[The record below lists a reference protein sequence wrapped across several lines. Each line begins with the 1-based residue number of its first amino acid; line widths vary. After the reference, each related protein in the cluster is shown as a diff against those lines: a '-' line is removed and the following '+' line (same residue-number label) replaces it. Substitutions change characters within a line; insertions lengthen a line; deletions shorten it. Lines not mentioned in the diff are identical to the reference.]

1 MGISSAMRPLFGLVW
16 SSGSQSAAEVA
27 ACRLK
32 PGERMLEIGCR
43 LAPAHIVAYRFCADV
58 TTTE

>member
-16 SSGSQSAAEVA
+16 SSGLQSAAEVA
-27 ACRLK
+27 AFRLK

-43 LAPAHIVAYRFCADV
+43 LPLYRRY
-58 TTTE
+58 

>member
-1 MGISSAMRPLFGLVW
+1 MGISSAMRPLVGLVW
-16 SSGSQSAAEVA
+16 SSGLQSTAEVA

-43 LAPAHIVAYRFCADV
+43 LPLYRRY
-58 TTTE
+58 